1 MRAVVLK
8 DFGGVENLA
17 YMEWPE
23 PSPQEGEVKIRVRVA
38 SVNPTDYKARKGG
51 NEGKTP
57 LVLGRDVAGLI
68 DSVGRGVR
76 GFKPG
81 DEVMAY
87 LPRFGEDGGN
97 GYAEFVCVPEEF
109 VVHKPRKLSF
119 AEAAAVPL
127 VALTAYEAVVM
138 KARFDKGDSAFVA
151 GASGGVGT
159 LAVQMLRHLGASPI
173 LATAGSETSAAYL
186 REKLGIQAGHI
197 VRYGGLSVEEVA
209 AKVQAANGGNRVKVA
224 VDLVGRDMKR
234 VCLRVVD
241 YWGHVASIASDPNNP
256 IPQIFTTQPEGLFWK
271 SCSFHAVFLRTPVR
285 GGGRPYFA
293 QFKKNLLHIREWLE
307 TGALKP
313 PQVTEVGPLNAQNVG
328 RAHLMLED
336 GHTQGKLVLP
346 VG

>member
-8 DFGGVENLA
+8 EFGGVENLA
-17 YMEWPE
+17 DMEWPD
-23 PSPQEGEVKIRVRVA
+23 PSPQEGEVRIRVRMA
-38 SVNPTDYKARKGG
+38 SVNPTDYKARRGG
-51 NEGKTP
+51 NEGKAP
-57 LVLGRDVAGLI
+57 LILGRDVAGVV
-68 DSVGRGVR
+68 DAVGKGAG

-97 GYAEFVCVPEEF
+97 GYAQFVCVPQEF
-109 VVHKPRKLSF
+109 VAPKPKRLSF

-138 KARFDKGDSAFVA
+138 KARFERGEPAFVA

-159 LAVQMLRHLGASPI
+159 MAVQMLRHLGAAPV
-173 LATAGSETSAAYL
+173 LATAGSEKSAAYL
-186 REKLGIQAGHI
+186 RERLGIKDEHV

-209 AKVQAANGGNRVKVA
+209 ARVLAANGGRRVKVA

-234 VCLRVVD
+234 VCMRVVD
-241 YWGHVASIASDPNNP
+241 YWGHVCSIASDPNNP
-256 IPQIFTTQPEGLFWK
+256 IPQFFTTQPEGIFWK

-293 QFKKNLLHIREWLE
+293 QYQRSLAQIRAWLE
-307 TGALKP
+307 SGALQP
-313 PQVTEVGPLNAQNVG
+313 PMITELGPLTAENVG
-328 RAHLMLED
+328 RAHLMLEG
-336 GHTQGKLVLP
+336 GHTQGKLVLS